1 MNKKVFITTF
11 VLSGIMLVGCILAK
25 TVFGADLAIIIEN
38 SKLIEIG
45 EYLDNHFW
53 IMQLI
58 AFIFTFVTYNL
69 YLCAVAGKKILNWK
83 ELLIITPILIGM
95 QFAKIYI
102 SALGLYL
109 DMIAMIIMPFFI
121 KSKFDLGKK
130 YKVFIAIYTIH
141 CLGQLLCLYVRS
153 LPIQM
158 ISVNSAVSLV
168 AMIDQYIIQIMYYLF
183 GNYLGGKYGDL
194 ESTIH
199 GKR

>member
-11 VLSGIMLVGCILAK
+11 VLFGIMLVGCILAK

-102 SALGLYL
+102 STLGLYL

-130 YKVFIAIYTIH
+130 YKVFITIYTIH
-141 CLGQLLCLYVRS
+141 CLGQLLCLYARS
-153 LPIQM
+153 LPIQLL
-158 ISVNSAVSLV
+158 SVNSAVSLV
-168 AMIDQYIIQIMYYLF
+168 FMIDQYIIYFMNYLF
-183 GNYLGGKYGDL
+183 GNYLGGKYGNL
-194 ESTIH
+194 ESTIP
-199 GKR
+199 RER